1 VVVYSYSSTS
11 HIWWNQISSKVAR
24 ARNLTVINIAAAS
37 SEALTGFAQRSMQ
50 LQCTIQDA
58 QIWLSANGQTVEV
71 ELSVSNP

>member
-1 VVVYSYSSTS
+1 
-11 HIWWNQISSKVAR
+11 
-24 ARNLTVINIAAAS
+24 
-37 SEALTGFAQRSMQ
+37 